1 MHTRE
6 WAPTLKIMIPHVF
19 VNRCSVKFTMA
30 NIKNAIQK
38 RVERHTVCVCEGT
51 TFVFLLDRETRQRPK
66 QWPEAWRRR
75 DKGAG
80 HQHREKILLGI
91 VVLLPALCRPHFLKA
106 RLHFLQDFGGVSN
119 NQLHCALGCF
129 KELHGFLMVLT
140 FHALGKQ
147 TSQRSNSILRI

>member
-1 MHTRE
+1 MCLSTD
-6 WAPTLKIMIPHVF
+6 V
-19 VNRCSVKFTMA
+19 VSSFTMA
-30 NIKNAIQK
+30 NIKNAPKKGLNNIQYA
-38 RVERHTVCVCEGT
+38 CVCEGT

-66 QWPEAWRRR
+66 NNGQKPEGGETREL
-75 DKGAG
+75 
-80 HQHREKILLGI
+80 QHREKILLGI

-147 TSQRSNSILRI
+147 TSQRSNSILRF